1 MADGKQFTV
10 YGENGLKGTM
20 FANARFLDDNAE
32 RVIRLDNGQ
41 ELKVPA
47 SALEPRSDGSFYLR
61 TVQRDAP
68 VNGDSVN
75 GTASKSESVLNGPVF
90 RQGYDVERVNVE
102 RLLDEAPSER
112 HEGDALILPVVE
124 EVLVVE
130 KKYLLKEEIWI
141 RKKREQVSQPQT
153 VRRGNGAK

>member
-1 MADGKQFTV
+1 MNVMADRKQFTV

-32 RVIRLDNGQ
+32 RVIRLENGQ
-41 ELKVPA
+41 ELSVPA
-47 SALEPRSDGSFYLR
+47 SALEPRSDGSFFLR
-61 TVQRDAP
+61 TIQPDSRA
-68 VNGDSVN
+68 NGAGTN
-75 GTASKSESVLNGPVF
+75 GAAANPEGVLNTPMF
-90 RQGYDVERVNVE
+90 RQGYDVEHVNVE

-112 HEGDALILPVVE
+112 HEGDAFILPVVE

-141 RKKREQVSQPQT
+141 RKKREQVAQPQT
-153 VRRGNGAK
+153 MRREQ